1 MLSVIDVDAPSAQNQ
16 IFCLMNAAKIADLEV
31 DSSGFD
37 FNWYDSATSTTI
49 LLEDELLIHGE
60 DYYVSEVDS
69 NGCESMRTPITVSLL
84 ALNDPSC
91 DDCIINDG
99 ISDNDDN
106 ELAQDDL
113 DELLGITNDE
123 ISDIEEKTEN
133 EARNLFRTNE
143 RLVRLGLE
151 KVENLDDLPD
161 ELEDVDPFLEEAANI
176 TYDVLSVGKYAINS
190 DKN

>member
-1 MLSVIDVDAPSAQNQ
+1 MYGKLKEHLQEELDNNELDQD
-16 IFCLMNAAKIADLEV
+16 DL
-31 DSSGFD
+31 
-37 FNWYDSATSTTI
+37 
-49 LLEDELLIHGE
+49 DELLGN
-60 DYYVSEVDS
+60 SK
-69 NGCESMRTPITVSLL
+69 
-84 ALNDPSC
+84 
-91 DDCIINDG
+91 DDLSDIDEE